1 MNKYNERLISRL
13 HNKGENIIRMVKFNK
28 TLQGSG
34 HVLADGVDN
43 SNRMLAIIEQLKGL
57 NTDHDRSPNKAR
69 YAKRFE
75 RERESALAELWGMYE
90 ALQHYSQNGVFLDG
104 SQRGMQAFTPRL
116 EEHLIRA
123 RSEAPPC
130 GTYYRNSESSP
141 QEVTEG
147 PLARVKGLECEAY
160 GPRWESRR
168 EFKLCSKVD
177 GNTGGRSVMA
187 IGSTGAYPK
196 GTKFETYEV
205 KMVSR
210 NNRYMFPRGAGEWSY
225 TVKRAVYKG

>member
-1 MNKYNERLISRL
+1 MKYNNKSLDTLFKKGKNKLTEVRRSSRELGKNHTPIRNKDMPGQLLTLIERAQALTTTHFAS
-13 HNKGENIIRMVKFNK
+13 
-28 TLQGSG
+28 S
-34 HVLADGVDN
+34 
-43 SNRMLAIIEQLKGL
+43 
-57 NTDHDRSPNKAR
+57 NKAR
-69 YAKRFE
+69 YTARFE
-75 RERESALAELWGMYE
+75 KERESCLDELFKMYGVM
-90 ALQHYSQNGVFLDG
+90 QNYISHGAFSEG
-104 SQRGMQAFTPRL
+104 RQSGMQAFTPRL
-116 EEHLIRA
+116 EEHLIRS

-130 GTYYRNSESSP
+130 GTYYRSKEARTKP
-141 QEVTEG
+141 ITEG
-147 PLARVKGLECEAY
+147 PLARVKGLECEIH

-168 EFKLCSKVD
+168 TFKLCSKVD